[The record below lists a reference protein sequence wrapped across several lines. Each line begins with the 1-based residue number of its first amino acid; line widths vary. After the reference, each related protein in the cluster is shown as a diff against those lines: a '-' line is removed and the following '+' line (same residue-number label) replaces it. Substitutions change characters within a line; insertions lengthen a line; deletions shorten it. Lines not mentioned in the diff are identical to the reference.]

1 MTEVVILLSG
11 IAVLLLLLVV
21 LQIRNWN
28 KTDKL

>member
-11 IAVLLLLLVV
+11 IVALLLLLVV

>member
-1 MTEVVILLSG
+1 MTKVVILLSG
-11 IAVLLLLLVV
+11 IVALLLLLVV